1 MSRLTLRLPDTLHQ
15 QLIHLA
21 EVAFRTDDIHFHNS
35 PLQGNKFFF
44 ASGDG
49 VVNTKAHKLG

>member
-21 EVAFRTDDIHFHNS
+21 EVAFRTDIHFHNS
-35 PLQGNKFFF
+35 PLRGSKFFF

>member
-21 EVAFRTDDIHFHNS
+21 EVAFRTDIHFHDS
-35 PLQGNKFFF
+35 RLQGSKFFF